1 MQKINIALC
10 GTGNVGSS
18 FIDLI
23 LQSKEKIK
31 SNYNVELNLNLIGS
45 RKGKINNSDFKGKIE
60 TDILKVP
67 LSNEVDIIVE
77 LIGGTEISYE
87 LAKLSL
93 KNDKHFVTA
102 NKSLI
107 AEKGQELFKLASDR
121 NLHIGF
127 EALWEEVYQY

>member
-45 RKGKINNSDFKGKIE
+45 RKSKINNSDFKGKIE
-60 TDILKVP
+60 TDI
-67 LSNEVDIIVE
+67 
-77 LIGGTEISYE
+77 
-87 LAKLSL
+87 
-93 KNDKHFVTA
+93 
-102 NKSLI
+102 
-107 AEKGQELFKLASDR
+107 
-121 NLHIGF
+121 
-127 EALWEEVYQY
+127 

>member
-60 TDILKVP
+60 SDILKVP
-67 LSNEVDIIVE
+67 MSNEVDIIVE
-77 LIGGTEISYE
+77 LIGGTEI
-87 LAKLSL
+87 LM
-93 KNDKHFVTA
+93 N
-102 NKSLI
+102 
-107 AEKGQELFKLASDR
+107 
-121 NLHIGF
+121 
-127 EALWEEVYQY
+127 